1 MKTTSPIGIE
11 TQLENVLFGISETEK
26 TETENKILFV
36 SEHVSEIVKING
48 KKVFNVITDGD
59 NLCYDLSK
67 CHRAETDNYRVYYYP
82 IKYANIEFKT
92 I

>member
-1 MKTTSPIGIE
+1 MTTTEPIGIE
-11 TQLENVLFGISETEK
+11 TQIENILFGISETEK

-36 SEHVSEIVKING
+36 SEHVSEIIKING
-48 KKVFNVITDGD
+48 KKVFNVIVDG
-59 NLCYDLSK
+59 NNVCYDLSK
-67 CHRAETDNYRVYYYP
+67 YQRAENDNYRVYYYP